1 MNIRQL
7 STYAAVALASG
18 TVGAWLTSTP
28 EPVRAAVL
36 AGASQS
42 HATAS
47 ARPLGESAPLIA
59 VSSYGTVTLRVEQQ
73 PLEWVLDEI
82 AKQSGLLDVNDRTGI
97 GQRPVSAAVGDGQAA
112 ASCTTA
118 KGSVQPQSMALL
130 QAIAQGTDDERY
142 DSLLR
147 ARSDGLSLPD
157 DALKRLYEND
167 ASDRVRSL
175 AFQRF
180 LEGRAS
186 NVDEMRKALE
196 AGLAVSNLAVQNEAR
211 RRLDSLLDGQGIDT
225 SLQ

>member
-1 MNIRQL
+1 MNVQQL
-7 STYAAVALASG
+7 SVYAAVAVASG

-28 EPVRAAVL
+28 EPARSASLADAA
-36 AGASQS
+36 QS
-42 HATAS
+42 PAIVS
-47 ARPLGESAPLIA
+47 AIPPRESAHLIS

-82 AKQSGLLDVNDRTGI
+82 AKQSGLLDVKIHTAVD
-97 GQRPVSAAVGDGQAA
+97 QRPVAAVGGPGLAA
-112 ASCTTA
+112 AGCATA
-118 KGSVQPQSMALL
+118 NGSVQPQSMTLL

-157 DALKRLYEND
+157 DTLKRLYEND

-186 NVDEMRKALE
+186 SVDEMRKALE
-196 AGLAVSNLAVQNEAR
+196 AGLAVSNEAVQTEAR
-211 RRLDSLLDGQGIDT
+211 RRLASLLDGQGIDT